1 MKKLVL
7 LSVSAGLCLVVA
19 AQEADAQQQRVREN
33 AMNKSRWYNAP
44 REIQIIDERP
54 IVKDFREAPQAPGYV
69 DLPPG
74 PEGFGGGY
82 GGGGAGSMGDPGGGA
97 SAPLQLGGP
106 NQGYRTDSP
115 MSGSPMPLP
124 KSGFGRESNI
134 PARGMGPKGPLPGVT
149 QGVLGK
155 MMTPKPGAGA
165 GPGSGAGNVRGRLL
179 GGSKPAQAQSYSGGY
194 GSGSGI
200 GSSGSASRSESNVRG
215 TLLKSH

>member
-7 LSVSAGLCLVVA
+7 LGLSAGLSLLASVND
-19 AQEADAQQQRVREN
+19 ADAQQQRVKDN
-33 AMNKSRWYNAP
+33 MIQKSRWYTAP
-44 REIQIIDERP
+44 REYQIIDERP
-54 IVKDFREAPQAPGYV
+54 IVKDFREAPQQPGYV

-74 PEGFGGGY
+74 PEGMGGY
-82 GGGGAGSMGDPGGGA
+82 GGGGAGAMGDPGGGGA
-97 SAPLQLGGP
+97 SAPVQLGGP

-115 MSGSPMPLP
+115 MMGSPMPLP

-165 GPGSGAGNVRGRLL
+165 GPASGSGNVRGRLL
-179 GGSKPAQAQSYSGGY
+179 GGAKPAAAQSYSGGY

-200 GSSGSASRSESNVRG
+200 GSSGSSQRTDASVRG
-215 TLLKSH
+215 RLLNAH

>member
-7 LSVSAGLCLVVA
+7 LSLSAGLCLMA
-19 AQEADAQQQRVREN
+19 SAGEANAQQRMKTNE
-33 AMNKSRWYNAP
+33 MNKSRWFNAP
-44 REIQIIDERP
+44 REYQIIDERP
-54 IVKDFREAPQAPGYV
+54 IIKDFREAPQAPGYV

-82 GGGGAGSMGDPGGGA
+82 GGGGAGAMGDPGGGSA
-97 SAPLQLGGP
+97 SAPMQLGGP

-165 GPGSGAGNVRGRLL
+165 GPASGAGNVRGRLL
-179 GGSKPAQAQSYSGGY
+179 GGPKPAQAQSYSGGY

-200 GSSGSASRSESNVRG
+200 GSSGSASRSEANVRG
-215 TLLKSH
+215 RLLNSH

>member
-7 LSVSAGLCLVVA
+7 LSLSAGLCLMT
-19 AQEADAQQQRVREN
+19 QTNDANAQQRVRDDLKE
-33 AMNKSRWYNAP
+33 KSRWYHAP
-44 REIQIIDERP
+44 REYQIIDERP
-54 IVKDFREAPQAPGYV
+54 IVKDFREAPSAPGFI

-74 PEGFGGGY
+74 PEGAGGGY
-82 GGGGAGSMGDPGGGA
+82 GGGGAGAMGDPGSMAPPGGV
-97 SAPLQLGGP
+97 QLGGP

-115 MSGSPMPLP
+115 SMGTSLPLP

-155 MMTPKPGAGA
+155 IMTPKPGAGA
-165 GPGSGAGNVRGRLL
+165 GPASGAGNVRGRLL
-179 GGSKPAQAQSYSGGY
+179 GGAKPAQAQSYSGGY

-200 GSSGSASRSESNVRG
+200 GNSGSAARTDSSVRG
-215 TLLKSH
+215 RLLNSH